1 MIKMNEELVQAM
13 NKVLGNTFVMYYK
26 THSYHWNVE
35 GRSFFADHTFLE
47 EIYTEVYG
55 AVDAIAEHIRQ
66 LDAFTPTSLM
76 KLKQYSS
83 ISEDDTVVGSTQMI
97 SNLLAANDVVLLT
110 LMQAYKLAEAAGE
123 LGASNFLQDR
133 ITAHQKHR
141 WMLKAS
147 LK

>member
-1 MIKMNEELVQAM
+1 MFNMNEELVQAM

-35 GRSFFADHTFLE
+35 GRSFFSDHTFLE

-55 AVDAIAEHIRQ
+55 AVDTIAEHIRY
-66 LDAFTPTSLM
+66 LDSFAPTSLM
-76 KLKQYSS
+76 NLKQYSA
-83 ISEDDTVVGSTQMI
+83 ITEDDTVVDSTQMI

-141 WMLKAS
+141 WMLKAT

>member
-1 MIKMNEELVQAM
+1 MNEELVNAM
-13 NKVLGNTFVMYYK
+13 NKVFGDTFVMYYK

-55 AVDAIAEHIRQ
+55 VVDTFAEHIRY
-66 LDAFTPTSLM
+66 LDAYAPTSLM

-83 ISEDDTVVGSTQMI
+83 VDEDDTVVDSLQMI
-97 SNLLAANDVVLLT
+97 SNLMAANDVVILS
-110 LMQAYKLAEAAGE
+110 LMQAYKIAEAAGE
-123 LGASNFLQDR
+123 IGVSNFLQDR
-133 ITAHQKHR
+133 VIAHQKHR
-141 WMLKAS
+141 WMLKAT

>member
-1 MIKMNEELVQAM
+1 MNEELIEAL

-55 AVDAIAEHIRQ
+55 VVDAIAEHIRY
-66 LDAFTPTSLM
+66 LDAYTPTSLM
-76 KLKQYSS
+76 KLKQYST
-83 ISEDDTVVGSTQMI
+83 ISEDDIVVPPLQMI
-97 SNLLAANDVVLLT
+97 SNLVQANDVVLLS
-110 LMQAYKLAEAAGE
+110 LMQGYKIAEAAGE
-123 LGASNFLQDR
+123 IGVSNFLQDR
-133 ITAHQKHR
+133 VVAHQKHR
-141 WMLKAS
+141 WMLKAT

>member
-1 MIKMNEELVQAM
+1 MDTLQEIMK
-13 NKVLGNTFVMYYK
+13 KVLADTFAFYLK
-26 THSYHWNVE
+26 AHNYHWNVE
-35 GRSFFADHTFLE
+35 GRSFFSDHTFLE

-55 AVDAIAEHIRQ
+55 AVDTIAEHIRY
-66 LDAFTPTSLM
+66 LDSFAPTSLM
-76 KLKQYSS
+76 KLKQYSA
-83 ISEDDTVVGSTQMI
+83 IAEDDTVVDSTQMI

-133 ITAHQKHR
+133 ITSHQKHR
-141 WMLKAS
+141 WMLKAT

>member
-1 MIKMNEELVQAM
+1 MNEELVQAM

-35 GRSFFADHTFLE
+35 GRSFFSDHTFLE

-55 AVDAIAEHIRQ
+55 AVDTIAEHIRY
-66 LDAFTPTSLM
+66 LDSFAPTSLM
-76 KLKQYSS
+76 NLKQYSA
-83 ISEDDTVVGSTQMI
+83 IAEDDTVVGSTQMI

-110 LMQAYKLAEAAGE
+110 LMQAYKLAEAVGE

-141 WMLKAS
+141 WMLKAT

>member
-1 MIKMNEELVQAM
+1 MNEELVQAM

-26 THSYHWNVE
+26 TQSYHWNIE

-55 AVDAIAEHIRQ
+55 VVDAIAEHIRY
-66 LDAFTPTSLM
+66 LDSFAPTSLM
-76 KLKQYSS
+76 IVKHYSS

-97 SNLLAANDVVLLT
+97 SNLIAANDVVLLS
-110 LMQAYKLAEAAGE
+110 LMQAYKVAEAAGE
-123 LGASNFLQDR
+123 IGVSNFLQDR
-133 ITAHQKHR
+133 VIAHQKHR
-141 WMLKAS
+141 WMLKAT